1 VIRRAARTTARNGPK
16 WIRNPTVDIALAL
29 TWLPFAF
36 VAHALESDAHAL
48 AALIGATFLLSFFH
62 QPLTL
67 PLVYGDPAQYRLRR
81 TVFTWS
87 PLVFLVAITLGLYVS
102 FVLVAVV
109 AGLWN
114 AEHTLM
120 QRFGLTRIYGRK
132 VGQESGSLERWLLVS
147 WLVLA
152 AVWIGADPATPGR
165 VARLPLGDVNSSS
178 VDSLTTFRPV
188 IALVVVP
195 AILVAVALSFRWL
208 VAEYERFRRGEANP
222 AKWLYVGSTAVLFV
236 WMLVDPI
243 AGFIA
248 YVGSH
253 SIEYFVIVNHSL
265 GSRYNDGSG
274 GPLGATV
281 RSSHGRAKFFA
292 LYGLAIVVLIT
303 VLDRTGNPDAYGFAV
318 LFLGGLHVF
327 YDGFIWKLRRPAVSR
342 GLVQP
347 MPANV
352 SA

>member
-1 VIRRAARTTARNGPK
+1 VVWRSARTTAWNEPK
-16 WIRNPTVDIALAL
+16 WIRNPAVDIALAV
-29 TWLPFAF
+29 TWVPFAF
-36 VAHALESDAHAL
+36 VGHALESDAHAL
-48 AALIGATFLLSFFH
+48 AVLIGATFLLSFFH

-67 PLVYGDPAQYRLRR
+67 PLVYGDPAQYALRR
-81 TVFTWS
+81 KVFTWS
-87 PLVFLVAITLGLYVS
+87 PLVFLVAIALGLHVS

-132 VGQESGSLERWLLVS
+132 VGQESGSLERWMLVS

-152 AVWIGADPATPGR
+152 AAWIGADPATPGT

-178 VDSLTTFRPV
+178 VDSLTTLRPV
-188 IALVVVP
+188 IAAVVVP
-195 AILVAVALSFRWL
+195 VTVVAVALSVRWL
-208 VAEYERFRRGEANP
+208 VAECERFRRGEANP
-222 AKWLYVGSTAVLFV
+222 SKWLYVGSTAALFG
-236 WMLVDPI
+236 WMLVDPV

-253 SIEYFVIVNHSL
+253 AIEYFVIVHHAL
-265 GSRYNDGSG
+265 GTRYADGSG
-274 GPLGATV
+274 GSLGAAV
-281 RSSHGRAKFFA
+281 RTTRGRAKFFA
-292 LYGLAIVVLIT
+292 LYALSIVVLI
-303 VLDRTGNPDAYGFAV
+303 VALDRTGNRDAYSFAV

-327 YDGFIWKLRRPAVSR
+327 YDGFIWKLRRPSVSR